1 MKQSNTS
8 SPVLLQSA
16 ADGGTNEVRVLLQ
29 LIQSLLNGLVDG
41 LLDGL
46 THPIDLVHA
55 PARLN
60 ETRRV
65 SFWEQLCKRQC
76 VLKRDGLETST
87 TNPEGVFLTDSKE
100 AMLHLLSEKEIGGQE
115 GGMHKSTVRRGVLR
129 L

>member
-55 PARLN
+55 PARL
-60 ETRRV
+60 
-65 SFWEQLCKRQC
+65 
-76 VLKRDGLETST
+76 KRDKARQFLGT
-87 TNPEGVFLTDSKE
+87 TVQTPVRLKEGWSGNFHD
-100 AMLHLLSEKEIGGQE
+100 
-115 GGMHKSTVRRGVLR
+115 KS
-129 L
+129 

>member
-46 THPIDLVHA
+46 THPIDLVYA

-60 ETRRV
+60 ETKRV
-65 SFWEQLCKRQC
+65 SFFLITVQTP
-76 VLKRDGLETST
+76 VHLK
-87 TNPEGVFLTDSKE
+87 EGWSGSFHD
-100 AMLHLLSEKEIGGQE
+100 
-115 GGMHKSTVRRGVLR
+115 KS
-129 L
+129 

>member
-1 MKQSNTS
+1 MKQSNAS

-60 ETRRV
+60 ETKRV

-87 TNPEGVFLTDSKE
+87 TNPEGAALAQRKINWRS
-100 AMLHLLSEKEIGGQE
+100 GGRDAQIYRAAWSFAAVD
-115 GGMHKSTVRRGVLR
+115 HKMVQR
-129 L
+129 

>member
-1 MKQSNTS
+1 MKQSNSS

-29 LIQSLLNGLVDG
+29 LIQSLLNGLVDC

-60 ETRRV
+60 ETKRV

-76 VLKRDGLETST
+76 VLKRDCLETST
-87 TNPEGVFLTDSKE
+87 TNPEGVALAQRKINWRS
-100 AMLHLLSEKEIGGQE
+100 GGRDAQIYRAAWSFAAVD
-115 GGMHKSTVRRGVLR
+115 HKMVQR
-129 L
+129 